1 MKNDCLKLFSKWA
14 RGRKKTFSGLYYHK
28 LLEDSFS
35 AHKLAMENFK
45 ELGLT
50 GRVIKIKGKIAA
62 YTFGFEIT
70 KDMFCVLL
78 EVCDLKFKGIAEFI
92 FREFAKEMILYK
104 YINTMDDSGLENL
117 RISKLSYHPT
127 RNSTKSIL

>member
-14 RGRKKTFSGLYYHK
+14 RSRKQKFQDPYYHK

-35 AHKLAMENFK
+35 AHKLAIENFK
-45 ELGLT
+45 GLGLT
-50 GRVIKIKGKIAA
+50 GRVIKIRKKICA

-78 EVCDLKFKGIAEFI
+78 EVCDLRFKGISEFI
-92 FREFAKEMILYK
+92 FREFSKEMSQYK
-104 YINTMDDSGLENL
+104 YINAMDDSGLENL
-117 RISKLSYHPT
+117 RISKLSYHPINLT
-127 RNSTKSIL
+127 T